1 MDAHQAM
8 EEPPRKLGRVHASP
22 WTALYV
28 GRLRRWRQ
36 DWGFIYSEVHRQDI
50 LLVASSCDEDCRSL
64 QEGDFLLFKVLRD
77 QHGLLEAR
85 SARRAEPIEI
95 DQQQELY
102 QEVEIQRILFG
113 D

>member
-1 MDAHQAM
+1 M
-8 EEPPRKLGRVHASP
+8 EEPPRKVSRVQ
-22 WTALYV
+22 TYV

-36 DWGFIYSEVHRQDI
+36 DWGSIYSEVHRQDI
-50 LLVASSCDEDCRSL
+50 IAASSCDPDCRAL
-64 QEGDFLLFKVLRD
+64 QEGDFLLFQVLRD

-85 SARRAEPIEI
+85 HARRAEPIEI